1 MNATIDLDD
10 AEALLAADL
19 DGSLQA
25 ASMAG
30 SQVRAVGTAIA
41 EGALEPLRSEDRSRA
56 VVWVSGRGTAATA
69 GAILA
74 GALSDTVSL
83 PFVTATRAPVWVG
96 PLDVMVIA
104 GDDAGDPAL
113 SAAVTLGTRRGARV
127 VIAAPDE
134 GPLADSGAGRAI
146 SLAPRLRVPDTFS
159 LAHHL
164 AVGAA
169 VLGVLDKSVAP
180 DVMTIA
186 DEVDGE
192 VSRNTVGREV
202 FTNAAKAIAARL
214 TSGPTV
220 LCGDRSATLT
230 LAGHAAAT
238 LLRLT
243 QRTAA
248 PDVMTIADE
257 VDGEVSRNTVGREVF
272 TNAAKAIAARLTSG
286 PTVLCGDR
294 SATLALAGHAAATLL
309 RLTQRTATAC
319 GLAQALAAMRDALA
333 SKSSGESSLFHDE
346 FIDGPRAEA
355 PPRILALATDSD
367 YQSVAARVE
376 GIDDAELVSTTD
388 LGPVAA
394 RPSELAQLMM
404 LSTRLEMA
412 SVYARL
418 GGGRSGL

>member
-10 AEALLAADL
+10 AEGLLAADR
-19 DGSLQA
+19 DGALQA

-41 EGALEPLRSEDRSRA
+41 EGVLEPLRAEDRSRA

-74 GALSDTVSL
+74 GALADTVSL
-83 PFVTATRAPVWVG
+83 PFVTVTRAPVWVG

-113 SAAVTLGTRRGARV
+113 SAAVSVGTRRGARV

-159 LAHHL
+159 LAHNL

-169 VLGVLDKSVAP
+169 VLGALDRAIAP

-186 DEVDGE
+186 DEIDGE

-202 FTNAAKAIAARL
+202 FTNAAKTIAARL
-214 TSGPTV
+214 TGGPAV
-220 LCGDRSATLT
+220 LCGDRS
-230 LAGHAAAT
+230 
-238 LLRLT
+238 
-243 QRTAA
+243 
-248 PDVMTIADE
+248 V
-257 VDGEVSRNTVGREVF
+257 TV
-272 TNAAKAIAARLTSG
+272 
-286 PTVLCGDR
+286 
-294 SATLALAGHAAATLL
+294 ALAGHAAATLL
-309 RLTQRTATAC
+309 RLTQRTVTAC
-319 GLAQALAAMRDALA
+319 GLPQALAAMRDAL
-333 SKSSGESSLFHDE
+333 SGRSFSESSLFHDE
-346 FIDGPRAEA
+346 FIDGPRNDG

-367 YQSVAARVE
+367 FQSVAARIE
-376 GIDDAELVSTTD
+376 GVDEAELVSTTD
-388 LGPVAA
+388 LGQEAA
-394 RPSELAQLMM
+394 RPSELAQLLM
-404 LSTRLEMA
+404 LSTRFEMA

-418 GGGRSGL
+418 GGGGSGP

>member
-220 LCGDRSATLT
+220 LCGDRSATL
-230 LAGHAAAT
+230 
-238 LLRLT
+238 
-243 QRTAA
+243 
-248 PDVMTIADE
+248 
-257 VDGEVSRNTVGREVF
+257 
-272 TNAAKAIAARLTSG
+272 
-286 PTVLCGDR
+286 
-294 SATLALAGHAAATLL
+294 ALAGHAAATLL

-367 YQSVAARVE
+367 YQAVAARIE
-376 GIDDAELVSTTD
+376 GLDDAELVSTTD

>member
-10 AEALLAADL
+10 AEALLAADR
-19 DGSLQA
+19 DGSLEA

-30 SQVRAVGTAIA
+30 AQVRAVGTALA
-41 EGALEPLRSEDRSRA
+41 EGALDSLRSEDRLRT
-56 VVWVSGRGTAATA
+56 VVWVAGRGTAATA

-74 GALSDTVSL
+74 GALSDTVNL
-83 PFVTATRAPVWVG
+83 PFVTAAQAPVWLG
-96 PLDVMVIA
+96 PLDVMVVA

-113 SAAVTLGTRRGARV
+113 SAAVSVGTRRGARV

-159 LAHHL
+159 LAHNL

-169 VLGVLDKSVAP
+169 VLGVVDRSVAP

-214 TSGPTV
+214 AGGPV
-220 LCGDRSATLT
+220 
-230 LAGHAAAT
+230 
-238 LLRLT
+238 
-243 QRTAA
+243 
-248 PDVMTIADE
+248 
-257 VDGEVSRNTVGREVF
+257 
-272 TNAAKAIAARLTSG
+272 
-286 PTVLCGDR
+286 VLCGDR
-294 SATLALAGHAAATLL
+294 SATLALAQHAAVTLL
-309 RLTQRTATAC
+309 RLTQRTVTSC
-319 GLAQALAAMRDALA
+319 GLSQALAAMRDAL
-333 SKSSGESSLFHDE
+333 SGRGSGSASLFHDE
-346 FIDGPRAEA
+346 FIDGPRGVG
-355 PPRILALATDSD
+355 PPRILALATDKD
-367 YQSVAARVE
+367 FQAVAARIE
-376 GIDDAELVSTTD
+376 GVDDTELVATTD
-388 LGPVAA
+388 LGEVAA

-404 LSTRLEMA
+404 LATRFEMA

-418 GGGRSGL
+418 GGGRSGP

>member
-10 AEALLAADL
+10 AEGLLAADR
-19 DGSLQA
+19 DGALQA

-74 GALSDTVSL
+74 GALADTVSL

-113 SAAVTLGTRRGARV
+113 SAAVSVGTRRGARV

-159 LAHHL
+159 LAHNL

-169 VLGVLDKSVAP
+169 VLGALDRAITP

-186 DEVDGE
+186 DEIDGE

-202 FTNAAKAIAARL
+202 FTNAAKTIAARL
-214 TSGPTV
+214 TGGPAV
-220 LCGDRSATLT
+220 LCGDRS
-230 LAGHAAAT
+230 
-238 LLRLT
+238 
-243 QRTAA
+243 
-248 PDVMTIADE
+248 V
-257 VDGEVSRNTVGREVF
+257 TV
-272 TNAAKAIAARLTSG
+272 
-286 PTVLCGDR
+286 
-294 SATLALAGHAAATLL
+294 ALAGHAAATLL
-309 RLTQRTATAC
+309 RLTQRTVTAC
-319 GLAQALAAMRDALA
+319 GLPQALAAMRDAL
-333 SKSSGESSLFHDE
+333 SGSSSSESSLFHDE
-346 FIDGPRAEA
+346 FIDGPRNEG
-355 PPRILALATDSD
+355 PPRILALATDTD
-367 YQSVAARVE
+367 FQSVAARIE
-376 GIDDAELVSTTD
+376 GVDEAELVSTTD
-388 LGPVAA
+388 LGQEAA
-394 RPSELAQLMM
+394 RPSEFAQLLM
-404 LSTRLEMA
+404 LSTRFEMA

>member
-1 MNATIDLDD
+1 MKATIDLDD
-10 AEALLAADL
+10 AEALLAADR

-41 EGALEPLRSEDRSRA
+41 EGALQPLHVEDRSRA
-56 VVWVSGRGTAATA
+56 LVWVAGRGTAATA
-69 GAILA
+69 GAVLA
-74 GALSDTVSL
+74 GALSDTASL

-96 PLDVMVIA
+96 PLDVMVVA

-113 SAAVTLGTRRGARV
+113 TAAVSMGTRRGARV

-159 LAHHL
+159 LAHNL

-169 VLGVLDKSVAP
+169 VLGVLDRAIVP
-180 DVMTIA
+180 DVMAIA

-192 VSRNTVGREV
+192 VSRNTVGREI
-202 FTNAAKAIAARL
+202 FTNAAKVIATRL
-214 TSGPTV
+214 TGGPAV
-220 LCGDRSATLT
+220 FCGDRS
-230 LAGHAAAT
+230 
-238 LLRLT
+238 
-243 QRTAA
+243 
-248 PDVMTIADE
+248 V
-257 VDGEVSRNTVGREVF
+257 TV
-272 TNAAKAIAARLTSG
+272 
-286 PTVLCGDR
+286 
-294 SATLALAGHAAATLL
+294 ALAQHAAATLL

-319 GLAQALAAMRDALA
+319 GLPQALAAMRDAL
-333 SKSSGESSLFHDE
+333 SSRSSGESSLFHDE
-346 FIDGPRAEA
+346 FIDGPRGDG

-367 YQSVAARVE
+367 FQSVAAR
-376 GIDDAELVSTTD
+376 IDGVDEAQLVSTTD
-388 LGPVAA
+388 LGDVAA

-404 LSTRLEMA
+404 LATRLEMA

>member
-134 GPLADSGAGRAI
+134 GPLADSGAGEPFRWRLGYVYRTPSA
-146 SLAPRLRVPDTFS
+146 SLTTLPSAPP
-159 LAHHL
+159 
-164 AVGAA
+164 
-169 VLGVLDKSVAP
+169 
-180 DVMTIA
+180 
-186 DEVDGE
+186 
-192 VSRNTVGREV
+192 
-202 FTNAAKAIAARL
+202 
-214 TSGPTV
+214 
-220 LCGDRSATLT
+220 C
-230 LAGHAAAT
+230 
-238 LLRLT
+238 
-243 QRTAA
+243 
-248 PDVMTIADE
+248 
-257 VDGEVSRNTVGREVF
+257 
-272 TNAAKAIAARLTSG
+272 
-286 PTVLCGDR
+286 
-294 SATLALAGHAAATLL
+294 
-309 RLTQRTATAC
+309 
-319 GLAQALAAMRDALA
+319 LA
-333 SKSSGESSLFHDE
+333 SWTSPWH
-346 FIDGPRAEA
+346 P
-355 PPRILALATDSD
+355 
-367 YQSVAARVE
+367 
-376 GIDDAELVSTTD
+376 
-388 LGPVAA
+388 
-394 RPSELAQLMM
+394 M
-404 LSTRLEMA
+404 
-412 SVYARL
+412 
-418 GGGRSGL
+418 

>member
-10 AEALLAADL
+10 AEGLLAADR
-19 DGSLQA
+19 DGALQA

-74 GALSDTVSL
+74 GALADTVSL

-113 SAAVTLGTRRGARV
+113 SAAVSVGTRRGARV

-159 LAHHL
+159 LAHNL
-164 AVGAA
+164 TVGAA
-169 VLGVLDKSVAP
+169 VLGALDRAITP

-186 DEVDGE
+186 DEIDGE

-202 FTNAAKAIAARL
+202 FTNAAKTIASRL
-214 TSGPTV
+214 TGGPAV
-220 LCGDRSATLT
+220 LCGDRS
-230 LAGHAAAT
+230 
-238 LLRLT
+238 
-243 QRTAA
+243 
-248 PDVMTIADE
+248 V
-257 VDGEVSRNTVGREVF
+257 TV
-272 TNAAKAIAARLTSG
+272 
-286 PTVLCGDR
+286 
-294 SATLALAGHAAATLL
+294 ALAGHAAATLL
-309 RLTQRTATAC
+309 RLTQRTVTAC
-319 GLAQALAAMRDALA
+319 GLPQAVAAMRDAW
-333 SKSSGESSLFHDE
+333 SGRSSSESSLFHDE
-346 FIDGPRAEA
+346 FIDGPRNDG
-355 PPRILALATDSD
+355 PPRILALATDTD
-367 YQSVAARVE
+367 FQSVAARIE
-376 GIDDAELVSTTD
+376 GIDEAELVSTTD
-388 LGPVAA
+388 LGQEAA
-394 RPSELAQLMM
+394 RPSELAQLLM
-404 LSTRLEMA
+404 LSTRFEMA

>member
-10 AEALLAADL
+10 AEALLAADR

-30 SQVRAVGTAIA
+30 SQVRAVGTAVA

-56 VVWVSGRGTAATA
+56 VVWISGRGTAATA

-113 SAAVTLGTRRGARV
+113 SAAVSVGTRRGARV

-146 SLAPRLRVPDTFS
+146 SLAPRLRVPDTFG
-159 LAHHL
+159 LAHNL

-169 VLGVLDKSVAP
+169 VLGVLDRSVAP

-214 TSGPTV
+214 TGGPAV
-220 LCGDRSATLT
+220 LCGDR
-230 LAGHAAAT
+230 
-238 LLRLT
+238 
-243 QRTAA
+243 
-248 PDVMTIADE
+248 P
-257 VDGEVSRNTVGREVF
+257 
-272 TNAAKAIAARLTSG
+272 
-286 PTVLCGDR
+286 
-294 SATLALAGHAAATLL
+294 ATLALAGHAAATLL

-319 GLAQALAAMRDALA
+319 GLSQALAAVRDAL
-333 SKSSGESSLFHDE
+333 SSRGSSDNSLFHDE
-346 FIDGPRAEA
+346 FIDGPRNDG

-367 YQSVAARVE
+367 FQSVAARIE
-376 GIDDAELVSTTD
+376 GIDEAELLSTTD
-388 LGPVAA
+388 LGPAAA
-394 RPSELAQLMM
+394 RPSEFAQLMM

>member
-10 AEALLAADL
+10 AEGLLAADR
-19 DGSLQA
+19 DGALQA

-74 GALSDTVSL
+74 GALADAVSL

-113 SAAVTLGTRRGARV
+113 SAAVSVGTRRGARV

-159 LAHHL
+159 LAHNL

-169 VLGVLDKSVAP
+169 VLGALDRAITP

-186 DEVDGE
+186 DEIDGE

-202 FTNAAKAIAARL
+202 FTNAAKTIAARL
-214 TSGPTV
+214 TGGPAV
-220 LCGDRSATLT
+220 LCGDRS
-230 LAGHAAAT
+230 
-238 LLRLT
+238 
-243 QRTAA
+243 
-248 PDVMTIADE
+248 V
-257 VDGEVSRNTVGREVF
+257 TV
-272 TNAAKAIAARLTSG
+272 
-286 PTVLCGDR
+286 
-294 SATLALAGHAAATLL
+294 ALAGHAAATLL
-309 RLTQRTATAC
+309 RLTQRTVTAC
-319 GLAQALAAMRDALA
+319 GLPQALAAMRDAL
-333 SKSSGESSLFHDE
+333 SGRSSSESSLFHDE
-346 FIDGPRAEA
+346 FIDGPRSDG
-355 PPRILALATDSD
+355 PPRILALATDTD
-367 YQSVAARVE
+367 FQSVAARIE
-376 GIDDAELVSTTD
+376 GVDEAELVSTTD
-388 LGPVAA
+388 LGQEAA
-394 RPSELAQLMM
+394 RPSELAQLLM
-404 LSTRLEMA
+404 LSTRFEMA

>member
-134 GPLADSGAGRAI
+134 GSLADSGAGRAI

-243 QRTAA
+243 QRTA
-248 PDVMTIADE
+248 
-257 VDGEVSRNTVGREVF
+257 
-272 TNAAKAIAARLTSG
+272 
-286 PTVLCGDR
+286 
-294 SATLALAGHAAATLL
+294 
-309 RLTQRTATAC
+309 TAC

-367 YQSVAARVE
+367 YQSVAARIE
-376 GIDDAELVSTTD
+376 GLDDAELVSTTD

-418 GGGRSGL
+418 GGGDPGCESAQGGDKDVRLGFADGHRRVHRTPHAHTASGGRAVAGGASRGPRISGNRWRRRVVA